1 MKTTKNRIIS
11 LICAFVMVI
20 ATVAVAASCKKTN
33 DSPDGSDSASG
44 SVTENDVLANIPD
57 SDFDGYKFKVLA
69 RAGEAY
75 TGEIYDDGTT
85 AEPVNEA
92 VYRRN
97 QILQDK
103 YDFEI
108 EVYPVDT

>member
-69 RAGEAY
+69 VRE
-75 TGEIYDDGTT
+75 
-85 AEPVNEA
+85 
-92 VYRRN
+92 RRTQAKFTMTVRQRSCKRSGIQTKPN
-97 QILQDK
+97 SSGLNMISKSKFIQ
-103 YDFEI
+103 
-108 EVYPVDT
+108 